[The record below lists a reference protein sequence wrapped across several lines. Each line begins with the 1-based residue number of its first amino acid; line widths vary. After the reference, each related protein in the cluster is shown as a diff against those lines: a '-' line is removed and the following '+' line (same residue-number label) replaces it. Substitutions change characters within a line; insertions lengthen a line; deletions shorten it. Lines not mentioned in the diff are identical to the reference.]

1 LLTDRSVPDRIYSSS
16 SHLEAFPTGRPP
28 KHTEGPFRQLILLIT
43 TECSFTQSS
52 SLNFVHN
59 FVTTPDFLPVIGFI
73 GGVGSGKSAVARWIG
88 DHKNVVIIDGDSIG
102 HKVLKAS
109 ETKED
114 IRSRFS
120 DSVFNEQ
127 GDVDRIVMGRL
138 VFGSSAEHR
147 QARTDLEQIVHPK
160 IRKEI
165 FNRIQ
170 GARSSGN
177 YEAIILDAAVLLE
190 AGWNDMCDVVV
201 FVETSE
207 ESRLKRVAH
216 SRGWNANKLKTR
228 ESSQLS
234 LDEKR
239 KAADEIIDNT
249 GTLQES
255 GAQLEIII
263 ERTIHEQM

>member
-1 LLTDRSVPDRIYSSS
+1 MSIRD
-16 SHLEAFPTGRPP
+16 
-28 KHTEGPFRQLILLIT
+28 
-43 TECSFTQSS
+43 
-52 SLNFVHN
+52 FV
-59 FVTTPDFLPVIGFI
+59 PVIGLI

-88 DHKNVVIIDGDSIG
+88 NCKDVVVINGDSIG
-102 HKVLKAS
+102 HQVLTTS

-120 DSVFNEQ
+120 DSVFNER
-127 GDVDRIVMGRL
+127 GDVDRNVMGRM

-147 QARTDLEQIVHPK
+147 QARTGLEQIVHPK

-165 FNRIQ
+165 VNRIQ
-170 GARSSGN
+170 IARSSGA

-190 AGWNDMCDVVV
+190 AGWNDLCHAVV
-201 FVETSE
+201 FVEASE
-207 ESRLKRVAH
+207 ECRLKRVTH
-216 SRGWNANKLKTR
+216 SRGWDEISLKFR

-239 KAADEIIDNT
+239 NAAHEIIDNS

-255 GAQLEIII
+255 GAQLEKILERIIN
-263 ERTIHEQM
+263 EHVY

>member
-1 LLTDRSVPDRIYSSS
+1 MS
-16 SHLEAFPTGRPP
+16 
-28 KHTEGPFRQLILLIT
+28 
-43 TECSFTQSS
+43 
-52 SLNFVHN
+52 
-59 FVTTPDFLPVIGFI
+59 TPDFVPVIGLI

-88 DHKNVVIIDGDSIG
+88 NHRDVVMIDGDSIG
-102 HKVLKAS
+102 HQVLKTS
-109 ETKED
+109 EIKRD

-127 GDVDRIVMGRL
+127 GDVDRNVMGRL

-165 FNRIQ
+165 LNRIQ
-170 GARSSGN
+170 VARSSGEC
-177 YEAIILDAAVLLE
+177 EAIILDAAVLLE
-190 AGWNDMCDVVV
+190 AGWNDLCNAVV
-201 FVETSE
+201 FVEASE
-207 ESRLKRVAH
+207 ECRLKRVAH
-216 SRGWNANKLKTR
+216 SRGWDEKRLQFR
-228 ESSQLS
+228 ESSQIP

-255 GAQLEIII
+255 GVQLEKIIVRI
-263 ERTIHEQM
+263 INEHV